1 MDERCENCKFLCMLN
16 VFDRGLKTIGGHGC
30 ISGVKVVTNINKFN
44 ESYGCRVFF
53 ETFGIVCETILNDK
67 CELFQPKEKEEENH
81 GEK

>member
-30 ISGVKVVTNINKFN
+30 ISGVK
-44 ESYGCRVFF
+44 
-53 ETFGIVCETILNDK
+53 NDK